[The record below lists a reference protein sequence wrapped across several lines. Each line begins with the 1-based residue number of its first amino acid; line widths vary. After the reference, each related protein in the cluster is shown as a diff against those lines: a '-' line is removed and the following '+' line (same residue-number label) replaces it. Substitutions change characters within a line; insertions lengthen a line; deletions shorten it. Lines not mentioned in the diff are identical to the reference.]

1 MSTETNDTSQEQ
13 PKPEISRK
21 KAGPGRPKGG
31 EYHKATAA
39 EIERRV
45 EFIYVCMAKGMR
57 KYALKQAYHQQFGK
71 MSARQIENYISRA
84 KQLILKNSQKPL
96 PEIRADSLAFYESIS
111 LTAKSEMARIR
122 ARERIDSI
130 AGIDAPRRQELSGPA
145 GGPVQTTVEDKT
157 PAPVLSKARL
167 NEILAALEAGGN
179 GHSNGGNGSGSN
191 GNGHH
196 GGNGEAN
203 RIESL

>member
-1 MSTETNDTSQEQ
+1 MSTDAQNNPAEP
-13 PKPEISRK
+13 PKPEMSQK
-21 KAGPGRPKGG
+21 KGGPGRPKGG
-31 EYHKATAA
+31 AYSKATAA

-111 LTAKSEMARIR
+111 LSAKSEMARIR

-145 GGPVQTTVEDKT
+145 GGPVATTVEDKT
-157 PAPVLSKARL
+157 PVPTLSKARL

-179 GHSNGGNGSGSN
+179 GSNGNGTN

-196 GGNGEAN
+196 GGNGEVN
-203 RIESL
+203 RVESLPA

>member
-145 GGPVQTTVEDKT
+145 GGAIQTVVEDKT
-157 PAPVLSKARL
+157 PAPTLSKARL

-179 GHSNGGNGSGSN
+179 GRNGNGSN

-203 RIESL
+203 RIESLPA

>member
-1 MSTETNDTSQEQ
+1 MSIEANDTPQEQ
-13 PKPEISRK
+13 PKPETSLK

-31 EYHKATAA
+31 EYHKATSAD
-39 EIERRV
+39 IEQRV
-45 EFIYVCMAKGMR
+45 EFIYVCLAKGMR

-130 AGIDAPRRQELSGPA
+130 AGIDAPRRQEVSGPA
-145 GGPVQTTVEDKT
+145 GGAIQTVVEDKT
-157 PAPVLSKARL
+157 PAPALSKARL

-179 GHSNGGNGSGSN
+179 GSNGNGSN

-203 RIESL
+203 RIESLPA